1 MLANHAHHICVS
13 RKEQVVRS
21 RQSSEVSHQ
30 WLKWK
35 TWNLW
40 KPGIHSSVLSA
51 HQKPLLSDHVVSW
64 AKKFLNIVELKFQ
77 VMSIRLWGS
86 YKIEVEGSI
95 KHTIFLQNINF
106 AFSKMQEAVDED
118 ASLANGQV
126 ALLTHGRRSDFI
138 FSSLQLS
145 LIGSANT
152 MLATR
157 ECCSLSNIS
166 VLAQTLYCSFSS
178 GIYSSTAEKYKQ
190 NFAKGTGVTK
200 GR

>member
-21 RQSSEVSHQ
+21 HQSSEVSHQ

-86 YKIEVEGSI
+86 YKIEVEGSN

-106 AFSKMQEAVDED
+106 AFPKMQEAVDED
-118 ASLANGQV
+118 ASLANGQL

-166 VLAQTLYCSFSS
+166 VWHKHSIVLFHLGFTVAQLKNINKTLLKAP
-178 GIYSSTAEKYKQ
+178 G
-190 NFAKGTGVTK
+190 
-200 GR
+200 